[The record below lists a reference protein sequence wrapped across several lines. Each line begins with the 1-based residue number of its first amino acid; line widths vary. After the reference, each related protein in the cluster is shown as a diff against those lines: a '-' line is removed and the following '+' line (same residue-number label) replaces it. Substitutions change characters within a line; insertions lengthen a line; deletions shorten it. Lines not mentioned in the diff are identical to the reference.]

1 VLSVH
6 SRARGGTR
14 TYTPAVGLLL
24 LGCSLLVL
32 IELFERSLNR
42 MGAGLP
48 KPLLEESLELLAALY
63 CFLAMIGRRQ
73 DPDGY

>member
-1 VLSVH
+1 
-6 SRARGGTR
+6 
-14 TYTPAVGLLL
+14 
-24 LGCSLLVL
+24 
-32 IELFERSLNR
+32 

-63 CFLAMIGRRQ
+63 CFLAMMRRRQ